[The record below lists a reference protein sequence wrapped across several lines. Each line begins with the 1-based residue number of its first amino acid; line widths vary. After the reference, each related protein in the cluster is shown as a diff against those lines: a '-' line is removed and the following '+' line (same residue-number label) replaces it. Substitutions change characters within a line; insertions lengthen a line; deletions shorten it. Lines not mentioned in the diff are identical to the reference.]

1 MVGNDLISGKDA
13 LTSAPDDTDELLISD
28 AGTIKR
34 IDFSLLKST
43 PGLNLISTTN
53 ITSGTANV
61 DITSGIDDTYT
72 KYMVSLINVHPASD
86 HVLKMRV
93 FTGTGGSQAVDTGSN
108 YQNTMIAMRIA
119 RTTLIFDSNSG
130 DDAFQIPRGQY
141 IDSGEAASCLNAT
154 LFIHNPADTTFQ
166 TFVDGNYA
174 MENTTSNYLTAGH
187 CALKY
192 KQTTAVTGLRFFM
205 GSGNIDN
212 AIIKLY
218 GIS

>member
-1 MVGNDLISGKDA
+1 MAIIKPNNNTLSAITSLPTSIPVGS
-13 LTSAPDDTDELLISD
+13 LT
-28 AGTIKR
+28 
-34 IDFSLLKST
+34 
-43 PGLNLISTTN
+43 LISTSTT
-53 ITSGTANV
+53 TSGVAQI
-61 DITSGIDDTYT
+61 DITSGIDNTYT

-93 FTGTGGSQAVDTGSN
+93 FTGTGGSQAVDTGNN
-108 YQNTMIAMRIA
+108 YQDTMIAMRIA
-119 RTTLIFDSNSG
+119 RSSIIIDSNSG

-141 IDSGEAASCLNAT
+141 IDSGEAASCLNAN
-154 LFIHNPADTTFQ
+154 LFIYNPSNTTFQ

-174 MENTTSNYLTAGH
+174 MENTTSNYLTSGH

>member
-1 MVGNDLISGKDA
+1 MAIIKPNNNTLSAITSLPTSIPVGS
-13 LTSAPDDTDELLISD
+13 LT
-28 AGTIKR
+28 
-34 IDFSLLKST
+34 
-43 PGLNLISTTN
+43 LISTSTT
-53 ITSGTANV
+53 TSGVAQI
-61 DITSGIDDTYT
+61 DITSGIDNTYT

-86 HVLKMRV
+86 HELRMRV
-93 FTGTGGSQAVDTGSN
+93 FTGTGGSQAVDTGNN
-108 YQNTMIAMRIA
+108 YQFTNISMRVA
-119 RTTLIFDSNSG
+119 RTTLIFSSNSG
-130 DDAFQIPRGQY
+130 SDYFPIPNGQY
-141 IDSGEAASCLNAT
+141 IDSGEAGSCLNAT
-154 LFIHNPADTTFQ
+154 LFIHNPANTTFQ

-174 MENTTSNYLTAGH
+174 MENTTSNYLTSGH